1 MQIGANLGSAILQ
14 ATTGINGDLVNTGIG
29 LAADLG
35 VDKPFSRSAEK
46 EADLGGLKLMAQ
58 AGYNPQAAIAVWQKM
73 NAKNNNNNMLNKI
86 LSHTLPTMLAFKN
99 CKRNLPKCGTYL

>member
-1 MQIGANLGSAILQ
+1 MA
-14 ATTGINGDLVNTGIG
+14 NTGIG

-86 LSHTLPTMLAFKN
+86 LSTHPTNNARIQELQKELPNVVPIYQQAIGK
-99 CKRNLPKCGTYL
+99 K